1 MERVKPTSAT
11 THRNC
16 LACCAVLAAS
26 LIAAAPNAVADTPRA
41 STRVEIFATADQ
53 ITAAGEAVE
62 RTEDARDTDFQLYR
76 MDGIQS
82 IEAKLSAS
90 LPADPQGAKSLAMQ
104 RIQRLDASTS
114 AEMKSAAVGLAKAMQ
129 YGIDRIP
136 AIVFDGQAVVY
147 GVTDVQTALDYYRA
161 WKSEERP

>member
-1 MERVKPTSAT
+1 MEQVEPTPST

-16 LACCAVLAAS
+16 LAGCAVLAAS
-26 LIAAAPNAVADTPRA
+26 LIAAAPDAVADTPGA

-53 ITAAGEAVE
+53 ITTAGEAVE
-62 RTEDARDTDFQLYR
+62 RTGNARDTDFQLYR
-76 MDGIQS
+76 TDGIQS

-90 LPADPQGAKSLAMQ
+90 LPADPQAAKSIAMQ
-104 RIQRLDASTS
+104 RIQRLDASMS

-147 GVTDVQTALDYYRA
+147 GVTDVQIALDYYRA